1 MYEKSYHTAVLKTE
15 KKPEKKKGRIN
26 WKLILGLFL
35 GAVLIAGFIVLIKLP
50 QWQVQHIE
58 VVGAHVADPG
68 DVTEF
73 VNGELQGRRL
83 FFLPK
88 TSIILVP
95 EHHLEKEL
103 KAHFSR
109 FQTVEVSRKNFSTLV
124 ITVSEYQGVSLW
136 CSDAENCFFMD
147 QNGIAF
153 APAPVFSGSAYP
165 KVFVGTVQSLP
176 FQAVSVEQE
185 KMIDLLREKLPAL
198 SIIPTEFHFVS
209 DHQVEVKF
217 NHDGHEASLLFDP
230 TTDTQQALNAL
241 FSGLRTNPLAT
252 KFHDSSNV
260 LDYID
265 LRFSN
270 RVVYRFE

>member
-15 KKPEKKKGRIN
+15 KNPEKKPGRIN
-26 WKLILGLFL
+26 WKLILGLLL

-58 VVGAHVADPG
+58 VVGANVADPG
-68 DVTEF
+68 DVSEF
-73 VNGELQGRRL
+73 VTAELQGRKL

-88 TSIILVP
+88 TSILLVP
-95 EHHLEKEL
+95 EHRLEKDL

-109 FQTVEVSRKNFSTLV
+109 FQTVGVSRKNFSTLTV
-124 ITVSEYQGVSLW
+124 TVSEYQGVYLW
-136 CSDAENCFFMD
+136 CNDPDTCFFMD

-165 KVFVGTVQSLP
+165 KIFVGTVQPLP
-176 FQAVSVEQE
+176 FQALNLQQEQMVS
-185 KMIDLLREKLPAL
+185 LLRDKLPAL
-198 SIIPTEFHFVS
+198 LITPTEFHFVS
-209 DHQVEVKF
+209 DHQVEVMF
-217 NHDGHEASLLFDP
+217 NHNGHQASLLLDP
-230 TTDTQQALNAL
+230 MTDTQQALNAL

-252 KFHDSSNV
+252 NFHDSSKV